1 MKIRVLL
8 ILSALLI
15 GAVVLAACGGG
26 GGGGAASSSG
36 GQQAAA
42 KSAGDAAHGKTVF
55 TQTCASCHGPAGQ
68 GIQGLGKD
76 FTKSEFVKSQ
86 NDQQLVEFVKKGRP
100 ANDPANTTKVDMPPK
115 GGNNALS
122 DKDLQDVV
130 AFIRTLQK

>member
-1 MKIRVLL
+1 MKIRVLF

-15 GAVVLAACGGG
+15 GAVVLAACGG

-42 KSAGDAAHGKTVF
+42 KSAGDSARGKTVF
-55 TQTCASCHGPAGQ
+55 TQTCASCHGPTGQ

-86 NDQQLVEFVKKGRP
+86 TDQQLVDFVKKGRP
-100 ANDPANTTKVDMPPK
+100 ASDPANTTKVDMPPK
-115 GGNNALS
+115 GGNNSLT
-122 DKDLQDVV
+122 DKDILDVV
-130 AFIRTLQK
+130 AYVRTLQK

>member
-15 GAVVLAACGGG
+15 VAVVAAACGG
-26 GGGGAASSSG
+26 GGGGAASSSSG
-36 GQQAAA
+36 GQAAA

-76 FTKSEFVKSQ
+76 FTKSDFVKSQ
-86 NDQQLVEFVKKGRP
+86 TDQQLVDFVKKGRP
-100 ANDPANTTKVDMPPK
+100 ASDPANTTKVDMPPK
-115 GGNNALS
+115 GGNNALT
-122 DKDLQDVV
+122 DKDLLDVV
-130 AFIRTLQK
+130 AFVRTLQK

>member
-15 GAVVLAACGGG
+15 VAVVAAACGG
-26 GGGGAASSSG
+26 GGGGAASSSAG
-36 GQQAAA
+36 GQAAA

-86 NDQQLVEFVKKGRP
+86 SDQQLVDFIKKGRP
-100 ANDPANTTKVDMPPK
+100 ASDPANTTKVDMPPK
-115 GGNNALS
+115 GGNTALT
-122 DKDLQDVV
+122 DKDLLDVV
-130 AFIRTLQK
+130 AFVRTLQK